1 MRSRPVSALAR
12 SFRASTALGT
22 TALGTTALVS
32 ATLVVTALAGGA
44 APARAQGV
52 SPWETPEYLR
62 SGALA
67 QVNAAAAYELGFTGA
82 GVKVGIADSGL
93 WTTHPEFAGRVLPGY
108 DFETNTPLLPGM
120 DVDGLGHGTHVTGIV
135 GAARNDVEMQGVAYG
150 ALIVPVR
157 VGNLMDNIDN
167 AASQPFPFMVEQ
179 GVTVMNASYRAGT
192 CAPSDDGPPC
202 DVTTYSRA
210 DLEANYPLLMQRA
223 LAMSQAGVLFVGAAA
238 NFAQPSPDLLAG
250 LPYLMPELRNTWLA
264 VVAVDANNVIADFSN
279 HCGVAK
285 DWCLAA
291 PGNQIYSTEPIR
303 PPTPTG
309 YGTRDGTSQAAPTVT
324 GIAALVKE
332 AFPWF
337 TAADIQA
344 ALLTTAT
351 DLGDPGVDDVYGW
364 GLVNAGKAVL
374 GYGAFTDTVTVDTQ
388 GYNSTFSND
397 ISGTGG
403 LVKTGDGTLTLAGDN
418 SYAGGTAILGGTL
431 SINGSVTSDVL
442 VGEDGTLRGT
452 GVVNAALVSAGRIA
466 PGNSPGT
473 LTVTGPVVMM
483 STATFAPDIDGPGTG
498 NGAGN
503 HSVLVVLDT
512 ATLAGTLAPV
522 LRGITG
528 SATNSY
534 TPGLGTQI
542 QVLTAS
548 GGITGGFSALTQ
560 PVGLAAGTRFDALY
574 DSSSVTL
581 LVTPAAYGNLAAN
594 GLFTSTNAT
603 ALGGALDSV
612 RPAAGTPLAG
622 ATGALF
628 DALYA
633 LPAGSLPAT
642 LAQMTGE
649 VYASASAMVFDDA
662 RQVRSAIL
670 GRLEGTSAPG
680 GGAAALAPG
689 SNVTI
694 WATGYG
700 GWGDASGDGGLAGAL
715 PFDWTQSGF
724 VAGADV
730 AVLSGLRLGLAGGV
744 GQSSGDLDALAS
756 SVDNSH
762 KEIAVYG
769 AYDSGAFG
777 LKAGAAYGWN
787 SLTSQRIVALGT
799 VQTLSADY
807 DGNVGQVFGEMSYRL
822 TFGGLAATPFAGL
835 AYVHQSYDAFTEA
848 GGIAALSGS
857 ATDLDTTLIT
867 LGARFSADLALGS
880 GILTPRLS
888 LAWQHAA
895 GDVETGAVLQI
906 VGSSPFLV
914 TGTPLARDALLL
926 GASLDYALTG
936 AISAKIA
943 YDGVLAQETQSST
956 LKGALRVA
964 F

>member
-1 MRSRPVSALAR
+1 MRSKPAAALALAA
-12 SFRASTALGT
+12 FTPVILLAAGT
-22 TALGTTALVS
+22 P
-32 ATLVVTALAGGA
+32 A
-44 APARAQGV
+44 AAQSP
-52 SPWETPEYLR
+52 SPWETPEYFR
-62 SGALA
+62 SGTLA
-67 QVNAAAAYELGFTGA
+67 QVNAAGAYALGFSGA

-108 DFETNTPLLPGM
+108 DFQTDTPLLPGM
-120 DVDGLGHGTHVTGIV
+120 DVDPIGHGTHVTGIM
-135 GAARNDVEMQGVAYG
+135 GAARNDVEMQGVAYQ
-150 ALIVPVR
+150 ALILPAR
-157 VGNLMDNIDN
+157 VGNLMEHNDD
-167 AASQPFPFMVEQ
+167 AASQPFPYMVEQ
-179 GVTVMNASYRAGT
+179 AVTVMNASYRAGDCIVT
-192 CAPSDDGPPC
+192 EEGPAC
-202 DVTTYSRA
+202 DVTAYTRA
-210 DLEANYPLLMQRA
+210 DLEARFPLLMQRSLA
-223 LAMSQAGVLFVGAAA
+223 LSQGGVLMVSAAG
-238 NFAQPSPDLLAG
+238 NDTQPSADLLAG

-264 VVAVDANNVIADFSN
+264 VVAVDANNVITDFSN
-279 HCGVAK
+279 HCGVTK

-291 PGNQIYSTEPIR
+291 PGNQIYSTEPIK

-309 YGTRDGTSQAAPTVT
+309 YGTRDGTSQAAPVVT
-324 GIAALVKE
+324 GVAALVKE

-344 ALLTTAT
+344 TLLTTAT

-374 GYGAFTDTVTVDTQ
+374 GYGAFTGTVTVDTQ
-388 GYNSTFSND
+388 GYSSTFSND
-397 ISGTGG
+397 ISGAGG
-403 LVKTGDGTLTLAGDN
+403 LVKTGDGTLTLTGDN
-418 SYAGGTAILGGTL
+418 NYAGGTAVLGGTL
-431 SINGSVTSDVL
+431 SVNGSVASDVL
-442 VGEDGTLRGT
+442 VGPDGTLRGT
-452 GVVNAALVSAGRIA
+452 GVVDAALVSAGRIA

-473 LTVTGPVVMM
+473 LTVTGPVVMT
-483 STATFAPDIDGPGTG
+483 STAVFAPDIDGPGTG

-503 HSVLVVLDT
+503 HSVLLVTNT
-512 ATLAGTLAPV
+512 ATLAGTLAPT

-528 SATNSY
+528 SATNTY

-548 GGITGGFSALTQ
+548 GGLMGGFSSLTQ

-574 DSSSVTL
+574 DSQSVTL

-594 GLFTSTNAT
+594 GLLVSANAN
-603 ALGGALDSV
+603 ALGGALDSA
-612 RPAAGTPLAG
+612 RPVAGTPLTG
-622 ATGALF
+622 LQGALF
-628 DALYA
+628 SALYA
-633 LPAGSLPAT
+633 LPAASLPGT
-642 LAQMTGE
+642 LAQMSGE

-670 GRLEGTSAPG
+670 GRLDGTTAPG

-700 GWGDASGDGGLAGAL
+700 GWGDASGSGPTGAL

-730 AVLSGLRLGLAGGV
+730 AVMPGLRLGLAGGV

-762 KEIAVYG
+762 REIALYG
-769 AYDSGAFG
+769 AYDVGAFD

-787 SLTSQRIVALGT
+787 SLTSQRNVSLGT
-799 VQTLSADY
+799 LQTLSADY
-807 DGNVGQVFGEMSYRL
+807 DGTVGQVFGEVSYRL
-822 TFGGLAATPFAGL
+822 AFGGFGVTPFAGL
-835 AYVHQSYDAFTEA
+835 AYVHQSYDAFSEA

-857 ATDLDTTLIT
+857 ATDLDTTLIS
-867 LGARFSADLALGS
+867 LGARFSTDLAVGT

-895 GDVETGAVLQI
+895 GDVETGAVMQI
-906 VGSSPFLV
+906 AGSNPFLV

-926 GASLDYALTG
+926 GASLDYAISNTL
-936 AISAKIA
+936 SAKIA
-943 YDGVLAQETQSST
+943 YDGVLAEETQSST
-956 LKGALRVA
+956 VKGTLRVA